1 MLVVGPMDRVLD
13 HVEAQLLGT
22 QQQVDVEG
30 PTGLRHQSNQPGDRR
45 AAKALGATLGI
56 AVAEPKQRADRSR
69 KDPAEGDFDSAL
81 RPRDR
86 ASGEAPRA
94 HDSVV
99 MLELLEQLK
108 QRLGRRGAVRVGEH
122 NIVATR
128 GMKATQD
135 GTAFTDPLADF
146 QHRDLVAL
154 ARRFGGYA
162 RRAVF
167 TAVGD
172 NDDLEA
178 LSVAATERLIV
189 QLQRLRQPALFVMR
203 RNDQCKSRQLP
214 GCRVVGLNGREYRR
228 RSVQPQVC
236 WSWIPLQVVPIEEP

>member
-1 MLVVGPMDRVLD
+1 
-13 HVEAQLLGT
+13 
-22 QQQVDVEG
+22 
-30 PTGLRHQSNQPGDRR
+30 
-45 AAKALGATLGI
+45 
-56 AVAEPKQRADRSR
+56 
-69 KDPAEGDFDSAL
+69 
-81 RPRDR
+81 
-86 ASGEAPRA
+86 
-94 HDSVV
+94 

-154 ARRFGGYA
+154 ARRFCGYA
-162 RRAVF
+162 RGVVF

-178 LSVAATERLIV
+178 LTVAAT
-189 QLQRLRQPALFVMR
+189 
-203 RNDQCKSRQLP
+203 K
-214 GCRVVGLNGREYRR
+214 R
-228 RSVQPQVC
+228 RSYSSSVC
-236 WSWIPLQVVPIEEP
+236 GSRRSSLCAGMINVN